1 MLLFPFI
8 TIFVQKKFSY
18 EGKALRLAAV
28 FAMIAFGAV
37 AQETSTPEKIT
48 VINGKFFRK
57 LPEGVAKMMT
67 PDGIK
72 VSSGKAEPL
81 LKYVYIH

>member
-1 MLLFPFI
+1 M
-8 TIFVQKKFSY
+8 T
-18 EGKALRLAAV
+18 
-28 FAMIAFGAV
+28 AFGAV

-48 VINGKFFRK
+48 VINGKFFCK
-57 LPEGVAKMMT
+57 LSEGVAKMMT